1 MGAWDLSGQRAI
13 VTGSTHGIGLA
24 IAEELLMHGAAVF
37 ICARRAADVASVSSR
52 LSAHGEVHG
61 LAADLSMAEGR
72 DGLLSAADAVW
83 PGGLDILVNNVGTNI
98 RKPSLSYTLS
108 DLRALMAVNLESAW
122 GLSQGCHPRLVA
134 RGGGRIINV
143 SSVSSQVI
151 VQTSTAAYA
160 MTKGAMDQMTR
171 FFAVEWA
178 PDNIRVNSVH
188 PWYIRTPLAEQVLQV
203 PEKRARIVD
212 ATPAGRVG
220 EPEEVARAV
229 AFLAMEASSYVS
241 GVHLTVDGAFSRL
254 GVR

>member
-1 MGAWDLSGQRAI
+1 
-13 VTGSTHGIGLA
+13 V
-24 IAEELLMHGAAVF
+24 
-37 ICARRAADVASVSSR
+37 
-52 LSAHGEVHG
+52 
-61 LAADLSMAEGR
+61 AADLSTSEGR
-72 DGLLSAADAVW
+72 AVLLSAADAAW
-83 PGGLDILVNNVGTNI
+83 PDGLDILINNVGTNI
-98 RKPSLSYTLS
+98 RKPSLDYTLS

-122 GLSQGCHPRLVA
+122 GLSRGCHPRFVS

-178 PDNIRVNSVH
+178 ADNIRVNSVH
-188 PWYIRTPLAEQVLQV
+188 PWYIRTPLAEQVLQD
-203 PEKRARIVD
+203 PDKRARIVG

-229 AFLAMEASSYVS
+229 AFLAMAASSYVS

-254 GVR
+254 GIR